1 MLQFIL
7 LFSASG
13 STELLQTH
21 LHTLTHAHTQPSHC
35 LWGCALKPVNLF
47 HLSTLWLVHP
57 HSASLTISPA
67 PGCSLI
73 LYPTKADNLSKT
85 YLSLLYSISGSSYFF
100 FFFFIPILRGGSSFE
115 STLGGLTRRSQ
126 KLYNTGG
133 KILPDVCF
141 ERVFDTSYTSH
152 RSWHCSLSH
161 SLPHSS
167 SCSTHPPF
175 VISPFHLHVSNFLH
189 SHLLILSAIFQLC
202 PHFIFFLFRFV
213 SLRPV
218 ISHNTRRGISSFCH
232 TYKW

>member
-100 FFFFIPILRGGSSFE
+100 FFFFLFPSWEVVAALSPHSEDSLGEVKNYIIREGKYCLTFTLRGCLIHL
-115 STLGGLTRRSQ
+115 TLRIVLDIVLFHTHFLTPLLVQ
-126 KLYNTGG
+126 PT
-133 KILPDVCF
+133 LP
-141 ERVFDTSYTSH
+141 
-152 RSWHCSLSH
+152 L
-161 SLPHSS
+161 
-167 SCSTHPPF
+167 
-175 VISPFHLHVSNFLH
+175 
-189 SHLLILSAIFQLC
+189 
-202 PHFIFFLFRFV
+202 
-213 SLRPV
+213 
-218 ISHNTRRGISSFCH
+218 
-232 TYKW
+232 